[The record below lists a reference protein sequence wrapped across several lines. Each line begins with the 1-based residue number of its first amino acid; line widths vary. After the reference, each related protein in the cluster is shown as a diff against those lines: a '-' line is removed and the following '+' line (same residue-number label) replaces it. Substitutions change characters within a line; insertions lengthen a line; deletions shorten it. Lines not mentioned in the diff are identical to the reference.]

1 MLKDYTAPVSN
12 WLRAYPAPQIH
23 VLQYERL
30 TDLELESGI
39 LGELVAFLGAR
50 GMREM
55 DAPRA
60 GGGGGGRQI

>member
-1 MLKDYTAPVSN
+1 MLAEYTAPVSN
-12 WLRAYPAPQIH
+12 WVRAYPASQIH

-39 LGELVAFLGAR
+39 LEELVAFLGAR

-55 DAPRA
+55 NALTA
-60 GGGGGGRQI
+60 GGGRQL